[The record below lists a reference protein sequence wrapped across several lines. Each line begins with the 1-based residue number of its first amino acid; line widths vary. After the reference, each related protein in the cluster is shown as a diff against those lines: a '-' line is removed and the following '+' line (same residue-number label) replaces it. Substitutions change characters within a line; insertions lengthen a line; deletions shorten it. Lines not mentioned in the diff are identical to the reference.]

1 MKGGQKSIQAEKEEE
16 GKKRWIREQKV
27 MIKRKMKAEKITLN
41 LEENLRDQ
49 SKSSYLIRG
58 IQKR

>member
-27 MIKRKMKAEKITLN
+27 MIKRKMKVEKITLN
-41 LEENLRDQ
+41 LEENLRD
-49 SKSSYLIRG
+49 
-58 IQKR
+58 

>member
-16 GKKRWIREQKV
+16 RKKRWIREQKV